1 MKNEIDDIF
10 LIEEKDFNNFIK
22 KYSIA
27 VSGSI
32 DCFNNWNDDVRKGEL
47 DTPIPNGKYVAVQL
61 QDFITINNE
70 D

>member
-1 MKNEIDDIF
+1 MKNEIYDIF
-10 LIEEKDFNNFIK
+10 LIEEKDFNNFVN
-22 KYSIA
+22 KYFVA

-32 DCFNNWNDDVRKGEL
+32 DCFHNWNDDVRKGEL
-47 DTPIPNGKYVAVQL
+47 DTPIANGKYVAVQL

>member
-10 LIEEKDFNNFIK
+10 LIEEKDFNNFINK
-22 KYSIA
+22 NSVA

-32 DCFNNWNDDVRKGEL
+32 DCFKNWNDDVRKGEL
-47 DTPIPNGKYVAVQL
+47 DRPISNGKYVAVQL
-61 QDFITINNE
+61 KDFITINNE

>member
-1 MKNEIDDIF
+1 MKNEIYDIF
-10 LIEEKDFNNFIK
+10 LIEEKDFNNFINK
-22 KYSIA
+22 NSVA

-32 DCFNNWNDDVRKGEL
+32 DCFKNWNDDVRKGEL
-47 DTPIPNGKYVAVQL
+47 DTPIPNGKYVAVKL

>member
-22 KYSIA
+22 KYSVA
-27 VSGSI
+27 VSGST
-32 DCFNNWNDDVRKGEL
+32 DCFTNWNDDVRKGEL
-47 DTPIPNGKYVAVQL
+47 DTPIPNGNYVAIKL

>member
-1 MKNEIDDIF
+1 MKNEINDIF
-10 LIEEKDFNNFIK
+10 LIEEKDFNKFVV
-22 KYSIA
+22 A
-27 VSGSI
+27 VSGSS
-32 DCFNNWNDDVRKGEL
+32 DCFRNWNDDVRKGEL

>member
-22 KYSIA
+22 KYSVAI
-27 VSGSI
+27 SGSI
-32 DCFNNWNDDVRKGEL
+32 DCFHNWNDDVRKGEL
-47 DTPIPNGKYVAVQL
+47 DTPISNGKYVAVQL

>member
-1 MKNEIDDIF
+1 MKNEIYDIF
-10 LIEEKDFNNFIK
+10 LIEEKDFNNFINK
-22 KYSIA
+22 NSVA

-32 DCFNNWNDDVRKGEL
+32 DCFKNWNDDVRKGEL
-47 DTPIPNGKYVAVQL
+47 DTPIPKGKYVAVQL

>member
-10 LIEEKDFNNFIK
+10 LIKVKDFRNFIK
-22 KYSIA
+22 KYSVA

-32 DCFNNWNDDVRKGEL
+32 DCFHNWNDDVRKGEL
-47 DTPIPNGKYVAVQL
+47 DTPIPNGIYVAVQL

>member
-1 MKNEIDDIF
+1 MENEINDIF
-10 LIEEKDFNNFIK
+10 LIEEKNFNKFVV
-22 KYSIA
+22 A

-32 DCFNNWNDDVRKGEL
+32 DCFHNWNDDVRKGEL

>member
-1 MKNEIDDIF
+1 MRNEIDDIF

-22 KYSIA
+22 KYSVA
-27 VSGSI
+27 VSGST
-32 DCFNNWNDDVRKGEL
+32 DCFKNWNNDVRKGEL
-47 DTPIPNGKYVAVQL
+47 DIPIPNSNYVAIKL